1 MNFQKLF
8 EDYKIDYSLKTNRGW
23 VNTKCIYCGGSSYK
37 LGFNPTEDYCTCFA
51 CGSHNL
57 KETLSKI
64 LSVPKKDIDDVIE
77 QYKTRTI
84 ILNKLNDKKTTAVK
98 NLVLPTD
105 TFTPIERKY
114 LKSRNFNP
122 SYLHKKY
129 NVVGGGIVGD
139 WKYRII
145 IPVIINGKIV
155 SWTGRSILEKSKLD
169 ELKIPR
175 YKNLEI
181 KKSVINPKE
190 CLFNLD
196 NSLRKEVIITE
207 GCFDVM
213 RFGGLNFNKNDNI
226 ICSFGTTMTEGQLKV
241 IVDRYEKVFMMFDN
255 EPEAQ
260 EKARKYGLQLS
271 SMGLSV
277 EIVDFYSDFGVND
290 LGDCS
295 DEQVNIIKKELG
307 FL

>member
-51 CGSHNL
+51 CGLHNL
-57 KETLSKI
+57 KETLSKLLAI
-64 LSVPKKDIDDVIE
+64 PKKDINDVIE

-196 NSLRKEVIITE
+196 NSKNKTVVLTE
-207 GCFDVM
+207 GPFDVM
-213 RFGGLNFNKNDNI
+213 RLGDDF
-226 ICSFGTTMTEGQLKV
+226 ICSFGTSLTQSQIKEIRL
-241 IVDRYEKVFMMFDN
+241 RYDKVFIMFDN
-255 EPEAQ
+255 EIEAQ
-260 EKARKYGLQLS
+260 QKARNYGQMLS
-271 SMGLSV
+271 SVGVDV
-277 EIVDFYSDFGVND
+277 EIVDAYSDFNKND
-290 LGDCS
+290 GGELN
-295 DEQVNIIKKELG
+295 DEEVKLIRKELC
-307 FL
+307 LSY

>member
-51 CGSHNL
+51 CGLHNL

-155 SWTGRSILEKSKLD
+155 SWTGRSILEKSKLK
-169 ELKIPR
+169 ELNIPR
-175 YKNLEI
+175 YKNLSIEE
-181 KKSVINPKE
+181 SVINPKE

-196 NSLRKEVIITE
+196 HAKNKTVVLTE
-207 GCFDVM
+207 GAFDVM
-213 RFGGLNFNKNDNI
+213 RLGDDF
-226 ICSFGTTMTEGQLKV
+226 ICTFGTSLTQSQIKELKM
-241 IVDRYEKVFMMFDN
+241 RYEKIFIMFDN

-260 EKARKYGLQLS
+260 KKAKKYGMMLS
-271 SMGLSV
+271 SVGVDV
-277 EIVDFYSDFGVND
+277 EIVDAYSDFNKND
-290 LGDCS
+290 GGELN
-295 DEQVNIIKKELG
+295 DEEVKIIRKELG
-307 FL
+307 FSM

>member
-51 CGSHNL
+51 CGLHNL
-57 KETLSKI
+57 KETLSKLLAI
-64 LSVPKKDIDDVIE
+64 PKKDIDDVIE

-196 NSLRKEVIITE
+196 YAKNKTVVLTE
-207 GCFDVM
+207 GAFDVM
-213 RFGGLNFNKNDNI
+213 RLGDDF
-226 ICSFGTTMTEGQLKV
+226 ICSFGTSLTQSQIKELKM
-241 IVDRYEKVFMMFDN
+241 RYEKIFIMFDN
-255 EPEAQ
+255 EREAQ
-260 EKARKYGLQLS
+260 EKAKKYGMMLS
-271 SMGLSV
+271 SVGVDV
-277 EIVDFYSDFGVND
+277 EIVDAYSDFNKND
-290 LGDCS
+290 GGELN
-295 DEQVNIIKKELG
+295 DEEVKIIRKELG
-307 FL
+307 FSV

>member
-23 VNTKCIYCGGSSYK
+23 VNTKCVYCGGSSYK

-196 NSLRKEVIITE
+196 NSKNKTVVLTE
-207 GCFDVM
+207 GPFDVM
-213 RFGGLNFNKNDNI
+213 RLGDDF
-226 ICSFGTTMTEGQLKV
+226 ICSFGTSLTQSQIKEIRL
-241 IVDRYEKVFMMFDN
+241 RYDKIFIMFDN
-255 EPEAQ
+255 EVEAQ
-260 EKARKYGLQLS
+260 QKARNYGQMLS
-271 SMGLSV
+271 SVGVDV
-277 EIVDFYSDFGVND
+277 EIVDAYSDFNKND
-290 LGDCS
+290 GGELN
-295 DEQVNIIKKELG
+295 DEEVKIIRKELC
-307 FL
+307 LSY

>member
-51 CGSHNL
+51 CGLHNL
-57 KETLSKI
+57 NETLSKLLAI
-64 LSVPKKDIDDVIE
+64 PKKDINDVIE

-196 NSLRKEVIITE
+196 NSKNKTVVLTE
-207 GCFDVM
+207 GPFDVM
-213 RFGGLNFNKNDNI
+213 RLGDDF
-226 ICSFGTTMTEGQLKV
+226 ICSFGTSLTQSQIKEIRL
-241 IVDRYEKVFMMFDN
+241 RYDKIFIMFDN
-255 EPEAQ
+255 EVEAQ
-260 EKARKYGLQLS
+260 QKARNYGQMLS
-271 SMGLSV
+271 SVGVDV
-277 EIVDFYSDFGVND
+277 EIVDAYSDFNKND
-290 LGDCS
+290 GGELND
-295 DEQVNIIKKELG
+295 DEVKIIRKELG
-307 FL
+307 FSM

>member
-51 CGSHNL
+51 CGLHNL
-57 KETLSKI
+57 KETLSKLLAI
-64 LSVPKKDIDDVIE
+64 PKKDINDVIE

-196 NSLRKEVIITE
+196 NSKNKTVVLTE
-207 GCFDVM
+207 GPFDVM
-213 RFGGLNFNKNDNI
+213 RLGDDF
-226 ICSFGTTMTEGQLKV
+226 ICSFGTSLTQSQIKEIRL
-241 IVDRYEKVFMMFDN
+241 RYDKVFIMFDN
-255 EPEAQ
+255 EVEAQ
-260 EKARKYGLQLS
+260 QKARNYGQMLS
-271 SMGLSV
+271 SVGVDV
-277 EIVDFYSDFGVND
+277 EIVDAYSDFNKND
-290 LGDCS
+290 GGELN
-295 DEQVNIIKKELG
+295 DEEVKIIRKELC
-307 FL
+307 LSY

>member
-57 KETLSKI
+57 KDTLSKLLAI
-64 LSVPKKDIDDVIE
+64 SKKDIDEVIE
-77 QYKTRTI
+77 QYKGRMTL
-84 ILNKLNDKKTTAVK
+84 LNKLNGKRIGLASELK
-98 NLVLPTD
+98 LPTD
-105 TFTPIERKY
+105 TFTPMERKY
-114 LKSRNFNP
+114 LTSRNFNP
-122 SYLHKKY
+122 KLLHDKY
-129 NVVGGGIVGD
+129 KVVGGGIVGD

-175 YKNLEI
+175 YKNLSIEE
-181 KKSVINPKE
+181 SVINPKE

-196 NSLRKEVIITE
+196 YAKNKTVVLTE
-207 GCFDVM
+207 GAFDVM
-213 RFGGLNFNKNDNI
+213 RLGDDF
-226 ICSFGTTMTEGQLKV
+226 ICTFGTSLTQSQIKELKM
-241 IVDRYEKVFMMFDN
+241 RYEKIFSMFDN

-260 EKARKYGLQLS
+260 EKAKKYGMMLS
-271 SMGLSV
+271 SVGVDV
-277 EIVDFYSDFGVND
+277 EIVDAYSDFNKND
-290 LGDCS
+290 GGELN
-295 DEQVNIIKKELG
+295 DEEVKIIRKELG
-307 FL
+307 FSM

>member
-51 CGSHNL
+51 CGLHNL
-57 KETLSKI
+57 KETLSKLLAI
-64 LSVPKKDIDDVIE
+64 PKKDIDDVIE

-196 NSLRKEVIITE
+196 NSKNKTVVLTE
-207 GCFDVM
+207 GPFDVM
-213 RFGGLNFNKNDNI
+213 RLGDDF
-226 ICSFGTTMTEGQLKV
+226 ICSFGTSLTQSQIKEIRL
-241 IVDRYEKVFMMFDN
+241 RYDKVFIMFDS
-255 EPEAQ
+255 EIEAQ
-260 EKARKYGLQLS
+260 QKARNYGQMLS
-271 SMGLSV
+271 SVGVDV
-277 EIVDFYSDFGVND
+277 EIVDAYSDFNKND
-290 LGDCS
+290 GGELN
-295 DEQVNIIKKELG
+295 DEEVKIIRKELC
-307 FL
+307 LSY

>member
-51 CGSHNL
+51 CGLHNL
-57 KETLSKI
+57 KETLSKLLAI
-64 LSVPKKDIDDVIE
+64 PKKDINDVIE

-196 NSLRKEVIITE
+196 NSKNKTVVLTE
-207 GCFDVM
+207 GPFDVM
-213 RFGGLNFNKNDNI
+213 RLGDDF
-226 ICSFGTTMTEGQLKV
+226 ICSFGTSLTQSQIKEIRL
-241 IVDRYEKVFMMFDN
+241 RYDKVFIMFDS
-255 EPEAQ
+255 EIEAQ
-260 EKARKYGLQLS
+260 QKARNYGQMLS
-271 SMGLSV
+271 SVGVDV
-277 EIVDFYSDFGVND
+277 EIVDAYSDFNKND
-290 LGDCS
+290 GGELN
-295 DEQVNIIKKELG
+295 DEEVKIIRKELC
-307 FL
+307 LSY

>member
-51 CGSHNL
+51 CGLHNL
-57 KETLSKI
+57 KETLSKLLAI
-64 LSVPKKDIDDVIE
+64 PKKNINDVIE

-196 NSLRKEVIITE
+196 NSKNKTVVLTE
-207 GCFDVM
+207 GPFDVM
-213 RFGGLNFNKNDNI
+213 RLGDDF
-226 ICSFGTTMTEGQLKV
+226 ICSFGTSLTQSQIKEIRL
-241 IVDRYEKVFMMFDN
+241 RYDKVFIMFDN
-255 EPEAQ
+255 EIEAQ
-260 EKARKYGLQLS
+260 QKARNYGQMLS
-271 SMGLSV
+271 SVGVDV
-277 EIVDFYSDFGVND
+277 EIVDAYSDFNKND
-290 LGDCS
+290 GGELN
-295 DEQVNIIKKELG
+295 DEEVKLIRKELC
-307 FL
+307 LSY

>member
-51 CGSHNL
+51 CGLHNL
-57 KETLSKI
+57 KETLSKLLAI
-64 LSVPKKDIDDVIE
+64 PKKDINDVIE

-196 NSLRKEVIITE
+196 NSKNKTVVLTE
-207 GCFDVM
+207 GPFDVM
-213 RFGGLNFNKNDNI
+213 RLGDDF
-226 ICSFGTTMTEGQLKV
+226 ICSFGTSLTQSQIKEIRL
-241 IVDRYEKVFMMFDN
+241 RYDKIFIMFDN
-255 EPEAQ
+255 EVEAQ
-260 EKARKYGLQLS
+260 QKARNYGQMLS
-271 SMGLSV
+271 SVGVDV
-277 EIVDFYSDFGVND
+277 EIVDAYSDFNKND
-290 LGDCS
+290 GGELN
-295 DEQVNIIKKELG
+295 DEEVKIIRKELC
-307 FL
+307 LSY